1 LCPVGVFSARG
12 EKQARNDLQRRQ
24 HSLERQIR
32 PTRIPREYI
41 ANIAREICYNH
52 PVNTHPEIC
61 TPSELSI
68 VSDRR
73 PVRMAAV
80 YLPHALPREVRKPAS
95 VTLADIRQA
104 TAGRTDM
111 TIRTSQATMTF
122 KQRFQLDGFPGSQPA
137 GEYRVDMDEE
147 LIEGLSF
154 IAYRRVAAL
163 LHLPALSAPQ
173 DSIQIVT
180 MPPSALDAMLERD
193 ASA

>member
-1 LCPVGVFSARG
+1 
-12 EKQARNDLQRRQ
+12 
-24 HSLERQIR
+24 
-32 PTRIPREYI
+32 
-41 ANIAREICYNH
+41 
-52 PVNTHPEIC
+52 
-61 TPSELSI
+61 
-68 VSDRR
+68 
-73 PVRMAAV
+73 
-80 YLPHALPREVRKPAS
+80 
-95 VTLADIRQA
+95 
-104 TAGRTDM
+104 M